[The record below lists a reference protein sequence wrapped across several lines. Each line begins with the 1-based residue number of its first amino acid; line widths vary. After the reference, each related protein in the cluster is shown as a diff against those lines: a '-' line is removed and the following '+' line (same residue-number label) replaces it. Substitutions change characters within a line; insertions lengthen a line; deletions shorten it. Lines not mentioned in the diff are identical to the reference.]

1 VQSLINWKFRLVLV
15 LINSALDT
23 LMDSSMSFPDVK
35 VVTRAKTKFSVNQWL
50 HLYFFLKKHDGIDTI
65 LNIEYKNHE
74 EKLCKTKTRKYQNHQ
89 RQQNVIAK
97 TSKNDMQRKK
107 QFPSPITF
115 ITLISVVSAVY
126 ELVVLVC
133 VLFVLFW
140 YITFCCLWRFW
151 YFLVLVLQS
160 FSSWFLYSIF
170 KMVSVLSCSKLSK
183 LCLRVSPQRI

>member
-1 VQSLINWKFRLVLV
+1 
-15 LINSALDT
+15 
-23 LMDSSMSFPDVK
+23 M
-35 VVTRAKTKFSVNQWL
+35 
-50 HLYFFLKKHDGIDTI
+50 H
-65 LNIEYKNHE
+65 
-74 EKLCKTKTRKYQNHQ
+74 
-89 RQQNVIAK
+89 
-97 TSKNDMQRKK
+97 RKK

-140 YITFCCLWRFW
+140 YMTFCCLWRFW

-170 KMVSVLSCSKLSK
+170 KMVSILSCSKLSK
-183 LCLRVSPQRI
+183 LCLRVSKVVLVLINSALHTLMDSSMSFPDVSSRISFTLSYFSLHESRFIFHFSLNPLGIMLLLLHFSKNWPSIAYNFVNVCRCSIFPLRFQYCTEVLYI